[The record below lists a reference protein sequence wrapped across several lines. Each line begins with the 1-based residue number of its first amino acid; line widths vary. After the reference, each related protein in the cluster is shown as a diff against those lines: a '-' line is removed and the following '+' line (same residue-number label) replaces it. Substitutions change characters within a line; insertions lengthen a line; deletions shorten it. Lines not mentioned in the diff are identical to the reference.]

1 MHRNDYQTG
10 EWLRLETEDE
20 KTIATTTMT
29 SLPVNASSELE
40 STSSPAIRISILS
53 LLMLLTLLGNVL
65 MLLGN
70 VIVIITITSC
80 AELRK
85 KRVNGFILNLA
96 VGDLIVCFVAM
107 PTYILMGP
115 NSGQWKLG
123 AIACTFSAYAF
134 MVSVAFTTFLLTSLS
149 IDRYQ
154 VRSHLLPTSN
164 SVIIVISTPHTNNNH
179 VNLLQM
185 CCVVC
190 P

>member
-1 MHRNDYQTG
+1 MNDYQTG

-20 KTIATTTMT
+20 NAMTTTTMT
-29 SLPVNASSELE
+29 SLPVKASSELE
-40 STSSPAIRISILS
+40 STSSPAIAIHISILS
-53 LLMLLTLLGNVL
+53 LLMLLT
-65 MLLGN
+65 LLGN

-85 KRVNGFILNLA
+85 KRVNGFIVSLA
-96 VGDLIVCFVAM
+96 VGDLIVCFVGM
-107 PTYILMGP
+107 PTYILTGA

-123 AIACTFSAYAF
+123 AIACTLSAYVL
-134 MVSVAFTTFLLTSLS
+134 MVLVAFTTFLLTALS

-154 VRSHLLPTSN
+154 VRRHLLPSN
-164 SVIIVISTPHTNNNH
+164 SVIIVISTTHTNSNN

-185 CCVVC
+185 CYVVC